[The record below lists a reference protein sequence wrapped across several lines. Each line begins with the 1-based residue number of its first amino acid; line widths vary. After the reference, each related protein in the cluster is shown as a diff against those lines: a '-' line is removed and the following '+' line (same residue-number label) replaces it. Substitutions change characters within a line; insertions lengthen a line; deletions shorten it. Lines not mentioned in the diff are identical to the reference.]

1 MKTAF
6 VYIMTSLTLGIILA
20 VARSKGHE
28 VSKGIDVF
36 RYQPGLLW
44 VLFGCSFIPILAAFF
59 IYQVAV
65 PRPDGSAQIVLFSI
79 GFLMS
84 VGVMAAYAHLRS
96 VRYEIGDNFI
106 AFVKKRGS
114 LKVRCEDIG
123 RVKYSTAGRDSGS
136 IRIYATDG
144 KQLMYVP
151 GTFQDLDV
159 MASLLRARS
168 MKYGFSYVD
177 G

>member
-6 VYIMTSLTLGIILA
+6 VYIMTSLTLAVILA
-20 VARSKGHE
+20 LARSKGHE

-65 PRPDGSAQIVLFSI
+65 PRPDGSAQVVLFSI

-96 VRYEIGDNFI
+96 VRYEVGDNFI
-106 AFVKKRGS
+106 AFVKKRGG
-114 LKVRCEDIG
+114 LKVRWEDIG

-159 MASLLRARS
+159 MASLLKERS
-168 MKYGFSYVD
+168 MQYGFSYID
-177 G
+177 